1 MALSGVG
8 SVCVNHPS
16 VESVGRC
23 KQCSKPFCNACKIQ
37 GPTGFFCS
45 AECKQKHE
53 VFVKRAQELD
63 VKKGGLGLGYFLSR
77 IVGWAVAIL
86 IIAVV
91 LGVVG
96 TIFAIPVLSPLVL
109 NVRHS
114 IGL

>member
-8 SVCVNHPS
+8 SVCVNHPMI
-16 VESVGRC
+16 ESVGRC

-63 VKKGGLGLGYFLSR
+63 VKKGGLGVGYLLSK
-77 IVGWAVAIL
+77 ILGWAVALL

-96 TIFAIPVLSPLVL
+96 TIFSVPVLSPLVQSVK
-109 NVRHS
+109 NS

>member
-8 SVCVNHPS
+8 SVCVNHPTI
-16 VESVGRC
+16 ESVGRC

-63 VKKGGLGLGYFLSR
+63 LKKGGLGIGYLLSK
-77 IVGWAVAIL
+77 ILGWAVALL

-96 TIFAIPVLSPLVL
+96 TIFQVPVLWPLVQ
-109 NVRHS
+109 NVRGS

>member
-16 VESVGRC
+16 VEAVGRC
-23 KQCSKPFCNACKIQ
+23 KQCSKPFCSACKIQ

-63 VKKGGLGLGYFLSR
+63 VKKRGIGVGYFLGR
-77 IVGWAVAIL
+77 ITGLAVALL

-96 TIFAIPVLSPLVL
+96 TVFELPVLSDLVR
-109 NVRHS
+109 NVRAN
-114 IGL
+114 IGV

>member
-1 MALSGVG
+1 MALAGTASG
-8 SVCVNHPS
+8 CINHPS
-16 VESVGRC
+16 VEAVGRC
-23 KQCSKPFCNACKIQ
+23 KQCSKPFCAACKIQ

-63 VKKGGLGLGYFLSR
+63 VKRGGLGLGYMLSR
-77 IVGWAVAIL
+77 IVGWAVAVL

-96 TIFAIPVLSPLVL
+96 TIFNVPVLSLLVL
-109 NVRHS
+109 NVRS
-114 IGL
+114 AIGL